1 MKNAIQKFRAVPSF
15 VKTLGVGAASMV
27 AAASAHAGAVAEAA
41 APHIA
46 TAQADGEST
55 GGLVVGVVAALA
67 VVGVIISLVRKV

>member
-1 MKNAIQKFRAVPSF
+1 MKNAIRKFRSVPF
-15 VKTLGVGAASMV
+15 VAKCAAGI
-27 AAASAHAGAVAEAA
+27 AAAGSSFMAVAGPVAEAA

>member
-1 MKNAIQKFRAVPSF
+1 MKNAIQKVRSVPFIAAVA
-15 VKTLGVGAASMV
+15 TGV
-27 AAASAHAGAVAEAA
+27 AAAASSVMAVAGPVAEAA